1 MTIFKY
7 VLVALLV
14 GAAAGFIPMYL
25 QLSDAQTKAAE
36 TEERLTTELA
46 ASRDRLTLSSI
57 HSQLGVLF
65 LQVRES
71 DFEAAR
77 TTSTRLFNSID
88 EALETVEDADDQRRL
103 RTVVETRDQVTAA
116 LALNDPLIA
125 DTLERLFALLSASL
139 A

>member
-14 GAAAGFIPMYL
+14 GASAGFIPMYL
-25 QLSDAQTKAAE
+25 QLSDAQTTAAE
-36 TEERLTTELA
+36 TEERLTMELE
-46 ASRDRLTLSSI
+46 ASRASLTLSSI

-71 DFEAAR
+71 DFETAR
-77 TTSTRLFNSID
+77 ATSTALFNSID
-88 EALETVEDADDQRRL
+88 EALETIENADDQRRL
-103 RTVVETRDQVTAA
+103 RTVMETRDQVTAA
-116 LALNDPLIA
+116 LALNDPTIA
-125 DTLERLFALLSASL
+125 DTLERLLALLSASL